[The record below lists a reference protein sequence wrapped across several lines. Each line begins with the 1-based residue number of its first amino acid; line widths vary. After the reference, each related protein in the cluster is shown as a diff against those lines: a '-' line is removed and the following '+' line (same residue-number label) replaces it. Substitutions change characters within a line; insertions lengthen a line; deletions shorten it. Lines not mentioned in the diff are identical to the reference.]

1 MNKTKNPSAKD
12 TKVGRESLRDL
23 SFYQK
28 ILRDPTAVADL
39 YARPEDD
46 DICEALVR
54 ALEDPDDLIRRAAV
68 TALIMLDDLYA
79 ASSIYG
85 VITHGSVPARRAAI
99 EVLGQIGTGD
109 PLAATYLISA
119 LMDPDPSIQ
128 KESDKALKKLGI
140 TVKQKTETD

>member
-1 MNKTKNPSAKD
+1 MSNSKKTSPNKNQELKPP
-12 TKVGRESLRDL
+12 LRVA

-28 ILRDPTAVADL
+28 ILKDPTAVADL

-54 ALEDPDDLIRRAAV
+54 ALEDPDDLIHRATV

-99 EVLGQIGTGD
+99 EVLGRIGTGD

-140 TVKQKTETD
+140 TVKKNMD